1 MENALVLIKKARED
15 GALVYVP
22 QNLECPQL
30 YKVEASVIEVEPRD
44 FHEIEGKLVPRKEI
58 CDRIGD
64 AAGVDFIAANCGVRT
79 EMHDDEFGRRT
90 VYIGYAQ
97 GRVRL
102 SDGSW
107 RQSSIEEY
115 EFDPTL
121 RAKAEGG
128 GEKKV
133 LGYLKVARQR
143 ASTGARLRVVRQL
156 TGMPTAFEKAVIG
169 QRMGLTFSRI
179 VQNTDYILGTKEGKM
194 MAIAMATGAANML
207 YGQRPDTSPE
217 PGPSPAESFDDEPP
231 MRDVTGSASAS
242 DLAGQ
247 ALDDDPFGPKTEP
260 TDPKLSEA
268 YQALG
273 DWANSD
279 DKFITPRAVAILNR
293 GEKDMRIL
301 SASILLMKYVAS
313 GKLKDIGINACLKA
327 LDENGKDPI
336 VLEEIEKKA
345 RGAYEARSTPQAA
358 TS

>member
-1 MENALVLIKKARED
+1 MENALALIKKSRED
-15 GALVYVP
+15 GALIYAP
-22 QNLECPQL
+22 QNLECPPL
-30 YKVEASVIEVEPRD
+30 YKVEASVIEVEPSD
-44 FHEIEGKLVPRKEI
+44 FHDIDGKLVPRKEI
-58 CDRIGD
+58 TDRIGD
-64 AAGVDFIAANCGVRT
+64 AAGVDFIPANCGVKT

-128 GEKKV
+128 GEKKI
-133 LGYLKVARQR
+133 LAYMKVARQR

-156 TGMPTAFEKAVIG
+156 TGMPTSFEKAVIG

-179 VQNTDYILGTKEGKM
+179 VQNTDYILSTHEGKM

-207 YGQRPDTSPE
+207 YGQHPEMSPSSNAPDPFDAEPE
-217 PGPSPAESFDDEPP
+217 
-231 MRDVTGSASAS
+231 MRDVTGSATTG

-247 ALDDDPFGPKTEP
+247 ALADDPFGPKTEP
-260 TDPKLSEA
+260 MDPKLAEA

-279 DKFITPRAVAILNR
+279 NQFIAPRATAILNR

-301 SASILLMKYVAS
+301 SASLLLMKYVAS

-327 LDENGKDPI
+327 LDENGSDPI
-336 VLEEIEKKA
+336 VLEDIEKKA
-345 RGAYEARSTPQAA
+345 RGAYEARTTPQAA
-358 TS
+358 AS